1 MVGLT
6 ERVMIEGMA
15 KDGLRL
21 QGRTEN
27 NRVVNIDIPAKKVAA
42 RLIGKMLPVL
52 FTGALAHSLKGE
64 LILQD
69 DDVFSH

>member
-1 MVGLT
+1 
-6 ERVMIEGMA
+6 
-15 KDGLRL
+15 
-21 QGRTEN
+21 
-27 NRVVNIDIPAKKVAA
+27 
-42 RLIGKMLPVL
+42 MLPVL